1 MNNFYKRTNEACD
14 KNKSNDFIGFIDNV
28 INLFPNL
35 KIKENSLLYKAAI
48 NQYNTESIKLPTI
61 DRISIPSWFCG
72 YIDPNTGLL
81 YTSNEEI
88 IQTNSLLLQQNLAA
102 NILSGIPNSAYP
114 IDKCLSA
121 TASQPGNLSYSNC
134 EVIVL
139 SDVYLSAIEWSTAFY
154 PTSTIEEGIQQIEQT
169 VADNMNAFAASYGVS
184 NVHKNLTEEECNGLV
199 GLYGGSCK
207 LKNDGK
213 YEFDLKDGTTD
224 NQEECLARYYRQ
236 EVAQGE
242 KPQYHN
248 PGECN
253 TLIDIGGTGC
263 EPAQG
268 YKSISTKKG
277 ELKSASIGSDNHVAM
292 NSSGITSENG
302 YKLDG
307 EIRAMLRINGRK
319 VDWLKESQVNRSTR
333 KTLGNLFGQEYYQ
346 PIKKGD
352 KVTVSIASIDQ
363 KVETKSIT
371 VTWGGEDTYSGE
383 KCKSKFEG
391 SP

>member
-139 SDVYLSAIEWSTAFY
+139 SDVYLSRIEWSTAFY
-154 PTSTIEEGIQQIEQT
+154 PTETIEEGIQQIEQT
-169 VADNMNAFAASYGVS
+169 VANNMNAFAASYGVS

-199 GLYGGSCK
+199 GLYGGTCE
-207 LKNDGK
+207 LKKNGK
-213 YEFDLKDGTTD
+213 YEFDSRRGGISDE
-224 NQEECLARYYRQ
+224 QEECVARYYRI
-236 EVAQGE
+236 EVTQG
-242 KPQYHN
+242 KTPIYHD
-248 PGECN
+248 PFTCK
-253 TLIDIGGTGC
+253 TPDIGGALGGT
-263 EPAQG
+263 ANWSVV
-268 YKSISTKKG
+268 KSGSGLISNVKIINGGKG
-277 ELKSASIGSDNHVAM
+277 ISWTESSNFRAKWRVKDTINAKLYGSV
-292 NSSGITSENG
+292 SSGSAELEGVHTNQSQSATVLTNLFPAPGRFEQPLNSGDVITMW
-302 YKLDG
+302 LAD
-307 EIRAMLRINGRK
+307 INGG
-319 VDWLKESQVNRSTR
+319 N
-333 KTLGNLFGQEYYQ
+333 KTNTWTIKIEY
-346 PIKKGD
+346 
-352 KVTVSIASIDQ
+352 
-363 KVETKSIT
+363 
-371 VTWGGEDTYSGE
+371 
-383 KCKSKFEG
+383 
-391 SP
+391 